1 MSTPADGLALPTTER
16 PEPVT
21 PRSRRRG
28 WSLRAHLIAVV
39 LITIALVVLSGVLV
53 VSKDYRRARA
63 EGALNARFEA
73 GLAAGITGRSKTA
86 GAESISGSIP
96 DLRALIVRS
105 GNSLGQA
112 TNGNLTAYPP
122 DRCNLSFASFRS
134 FTSGVLNIVFPDG
147 SVLCSSDQSLVVAG
161 AHPYAGAQWLTP
173 VINRNAATVVGPVVD
188 AVTKKSS
195 LFVAAPIPAPNA
207 PPEAKPPG
215 VLMVAIDLTP
225 LATTLHERFAADR
238 YPANSL
244 EYLVTTAK
252 RDKVVS
258 RSIQPERSIGKPL
271 DAAAYARADSPKGA
285 MLKDLDGTE
294 RLYVGQ
300 AVDELN
306 WHVYAGISKS
316 AVYRPARSA
325 FRDYVTSGLIIV
337 IGVGLVALAGIFTVA
352 RR

>member
-1 MSTPADGLALPTTER
+1 MTTPTDGLALPTTER

-21 PRSRRRG
+21 PRKRRRG

-39 LITIALVVLSGVLV
+39 IITLVLVVLMGVLII
-53 VSKDYRRARA
+53 SKDYRRART
-63 EGALNARFEA
+63 EGARNARFEA
-73 GLAAGITGRSKTA
+73 GLAAGITGKSKTA

-105 GNSLGQA
+105 GTSLGQV
-112 TNGNLTAYPP
+112 TNGNLIAYPP

-134 FTSGVLNIVFPDG
+134 FTSGLLSIVLPDG
-147 SVLCSSDQSLVVAG
+147 TILCSSNQSLVQPG
-161 AHPYAGAQWLTP
+161 SKPYANAQWLTP
-173 VINRNAATVVGPVVD
+173 VIDRNAATVVGPLVD
-188 AVTKKSS
+188 PLTKKSS
-195 LFVAAPIPAPNA
+195 LFVAAPVPAPNA
-207 PPEAKPPG
+207 PPDARPPG
-215 VLMVAIDLTP
+215 VLVVAIDLSP
-225 LATTLHERFAADR
+225 LASTLHERFAADR

-258 RSIQPERSIGKPL
+258 RSIQPEQSIGKPL

-285 MLKDLDGTE
+285 MLKDLNGTE

-316 AVYRPARSA
+316 SVYQPARSA
-325 FRDYVTSGLIIV
+325 MRDYVTSGLIIV
-337 IGVGLVALAGIFTVA
+337 LGVALVALAGIFTVA

>member
-1 MSTPADGLALPTTER
+1 MSTPTDGLALPTTER
-16 PEPVT
+16 PDPVT
-21 PRSRRRG
+21 PRKRRRG

-39 LITIALVVLSGVLV
+39 LITIVLVVLMGVLII
-53 VSKDYRRARA
+53 SKDYRRARA
-63 EGALNARFEA
+63 EGARNAKFEA
-73 GLAAGITGRSKTA
+73 GLAAGITGKIKTA

-105 GNSLGQA
+105 GTSLGQV
-112 TNGNLTAYPP
+112 TNGNLAAYPP

-134 FTSGVLNIVFPDG
+134 FTSGVLSIVFPDG
-147 SVLCSSDQSLVVAG
+147 SVLCSSNQSLVQPG
-161 AHPYAGAQWLTP
+161 TTPYAGAQWLTP
-173 VINRNAATVVGPVVD
+173 VIDRNAATVVGPVVD
-188 AVTKKSS
+188 PLTKRSS
-195 LFVAAPIPAPNA
+195 LYVAAPVPAPNA
-207 PPEAKPPG
+207 PPEARPPG
-215 VLMVAIDLTP
+215 VLVVAIDLTP
-225 LATTLHERFAADR
+225 LASTLHERFAADR

-258 RSIQPERSIGKPL
+258 RSIQPERSVGKPV

-285 MLKDLDGTE
+285 VLKDLDGID

-306 WHVYAGISKS
+306 WHVYAGISTS
-316 AVYRPARSA
+316 SVYQPARSA

-337 IGVGLVALAGIFTVA
+337 IGVALVALAGIFTVA

>member
-16 PEPVT
+16 PDPVT

-39 LITIALVVLSGVLV
+39 LVTIGLVVLSGVLV

-63 EGALNARFEA
+63 EGARNAKFEA
-73 GLAAGITGRSKTA
+73 GLAAGITGKSKTA
-86 GAESISGSIP
+86 GAESISGAIP

-105 GNSLGQA
+105 GTSLGQV
-112 TNGNLTAYPP
+112 TNGNVAAYPP
-122 DRCNLSFASFRS
+122 DRCNLSFQSFRG
-134 FTSGVLNIVFPDG
+134 FTSGVLSIVLPDG
-147 SVLCSSDQSLVVAG
+147 TVLCSSDPSLVQPG
-161 AHPYAGAQWLTP
+161 THPYAGTQWLTP
-173 VINRNAATVVGPVVD
+173 VVDRNAATVVGPLVD
-188 AVTKKSS
+188 PLTKKSS

-207 PPEAKPPG
+207 PPDARPPG
-215 VLMVAIDLTP
+215 VLVVGLDLTQ
-225 LATTLHERFAADR
+225 LASTLHERFAADR
-238 YPANSL
+238 YPGSSL

-258 RSIQPERSIGKPL
+258 RSIQPERSIGRPL
-271 DAAAYARADSPKGA
+271 DASAYARADSSKGA
-285 MLKDLDGTE
+285 VLKDLNGTD

-306 WHVYAGISKS
+306 WHVYAGISTS
-316 AVYRPARSA
+316 AVYQPARSA

>member
-1 MSTPADGLALPTTER
+1 MSTPTDGLALPTTER
-16 PEPVT
+16 PDPVT
-21 PRSRRRG
+21 PRKRRRG

-39 LITIALVVLSGVLV
+39 LITIVLVVLMGVLII
-53 VSKDYRRARA
+53 SKDYRRARA
-63 EGALNARFEA
+63 EGARNAKFEA
-73 GLAAGITGRSKTA
+73 GLAAGITGKSKTA

-105 GNSLGQA
+105 GTSLGQV
-112 TNGNLTAYPP
+112 TNGNLAAYPP

-134 FTSGVLNIVFPDG
+134 FTSGVLSIVFPDG
-147 SVLCSSDQSLVVAG
+147 SVLCSSNQSLVQPG
-161 AHPYAGAQWLTP
+161 TKPYAGAQWLTP
-173 VINRNAATVVGPVVD
+173 VIDRNAATVVGPVVD
-188 AVTKKSS
+188 PLTKKSS
-195 LFVAAPIPAPNA
+195 LYVAAPVPAPNA

-215 VLMVAIDLTP
+215 VLVVAVDLTP
-225 LATTLHERFAADR
+225 LASTLHERFAADR
-238 YPANSL
+238 YPGQSL
-244 EYLVTTAK
+244 EYLITTAK

-258 RSIQPERSIGKPL
+258 RSIQPERSVGTPV

-285 MLKDLDGTE
+285 VLKDLNGTD

-316 AVYRPARSA
+316 SVYQPARSA

-337 IGVGLVALAGIFTVA
+337 IGVALVALAGIFTVA

>member
-21 PRSRRRG
+21 PRTRRRR

-39 LITIALVVLSGVLV
+39 LVTIALVVLSGVLV
-53 VSKDYRRARA
+53 ISKDYQRARA
-63 EGALNARFEA
+63 EGALNAKFEA

-86 GAESISGSIP
+86 GAESISGSMP

-105 GNSLGQA
+105 GTSLGQA
-112 TNGNLTAYPP
+112 TNGNLAAYPP

-134 FTSGVLNIVFPDG
+134 FTSGVLAIVFPDG
-147 SVLCSSDQSLVVAG
+147 SVLCSSSQSLVVAG
-161 AHPYAGAQWLTP
+161 THPYAGAEWLTP
-173 VINRNAATVVGPVVD
+173 VIDRNAATIVGPLVD
-188 AVTKKSS
+188 PLTNKSS
-195 LFVAAPIPAPNA
+195 LFVAAPIPSPNA
-207 PPEAKPPG
+207 PPDAKPPG
-215 VLMVAIDLTP
+215 ALVVAVDLTP

-244 EYLVTTAK
+244 EYLITTAK

-271 DAAAYARADSPKGA
+271 NASAYARADSPKGA
-285 MLKDLDGTE
+285 VLKDLNGTE

-306 WHVYAGISKS
+306 WHVYAGISTS
-316 AVYRPARSA
+316 AVYRPARA
-325 FRDYVTSGLIIV
+325 ALRDYVTSGLIIV
-337 IGVGLVALAGIFTVA
+337 LGVGLFALAGIFTVA

>member
-1 MSTPADGLALPTTER
+1 MSTPTDGLALPTTER
-16 PEPVT
+16 PDPVT
-21 PRSRRRG
+21 PRKRRRG

-39 LITIALVVLSGVLV
+39 LITIVLVVLMGVLII
-53 VSKDYRRARA
+53 SKDYRRARA
-63 EGALNARFEA
+63 EGARNAKFEA
-73 GLAAGITGRSKTA
+73 GLAAGITGKSKTA

-105 GNSLGQA
+105 GTSLGQV
-112 TNGNLTAYPP
+112 TNGNLAAYPP

-134 FTSGVLNIVFPDG
+134 FTSGVLSIVFPDG
-147 SVLCSSDQSLVVAG
+147 SVLCSSNQSLVQPG
-161 AHPYAGAQWLTP
+161 TKPYAGAQWLTP
-173 VINRNAATVVGPVVD
+173 VIDRNAATVVGPVVD
-188 AVTKKSS
+188 PLTKKSS
-195 LFVAAPIPAPNA
+195 LYVAAPVPAPNA

-215 VLMVAIDLTP
+215 VLVVAVDLTP
-225 LATTLHERFAADR
+225 LASTLHERFAADR
-238 YPANSL
+238 YPGQSL
-244 EYLVTTAK
+244 EYLITTAK

-258 RSIQPERSIGKPL
+258 RSIQPERSVGTPV

-285 MLKDLDGTE
+285 VLKDLNGTE

-306 WHVYAGISKS
+306 WHVYAGIAKS
-316 AVYRPARSA
+316 AVYKPAHSA

-337 IGVGLVALAGIFTVA
+337 IGVALVALAGILTVA